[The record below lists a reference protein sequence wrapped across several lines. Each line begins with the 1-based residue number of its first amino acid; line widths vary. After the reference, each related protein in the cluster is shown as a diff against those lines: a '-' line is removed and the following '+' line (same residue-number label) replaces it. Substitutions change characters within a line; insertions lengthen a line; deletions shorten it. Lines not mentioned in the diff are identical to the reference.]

1 MKKIFIPLITISVCL
16 LSSCSPVKYA
26 CFDTEGID
34 NSILKESTENSIS
47 FSELKKSISFVDKN
61 SREYNN
67 AVKKNTLVN
76 ILVQNKYC
84 FEKEISS
91 ENTVMAVVE
100 RQLHIPVTDFRNTE
114 ANAETDDIIKE
125 KYKTDIPENIRLS
138 EKGLSFKGLY
148 PDNPEYSLYKEIR
161 LSVILPDKISDKQ
174 KNLVKTWISEIDIG
188 NTLTDSNTGSPC
200 RTGGT
205 TINEEADNKVT
216 GENQSKGGTGD
227 SVRAAASEADIIWFG
242 AVGDIMPAR
251 GVQDILISDKK
262 GMEKI
267 FSDTLPL
274 LQGFDLLAGNLE
286 GPVTYSKAAIKKAYN
301 FKFRHRV
308 LGKLEKAGFDYLSAV
323 NNHCYDFDEQ
333 GFLDTLKNLNLYK
346 IKTSGAGKNLSE
358 ALEPALFRIK
368 GTDFRILS
376 LADYPA
382 EKDKFEGKKET
393 QASEKKP
400 GILWPSEAVF
410 KAVKKMSEKEGVSVV
425 MVHGGF
431 EWQNQPAE
439 SQKKLYRKLADT
451 GADIVIGSHP
461 HVLQPVET
469 WNSSLIIYSLGNF
482 VFPGM
487 DETEYGEESMI
498 LSIGFYE
505 GKALYINYI
514 PVSINGKYL
523 SLDKSGR
530 ILGRFS
536 ALNSDFS
543 SLEKINR
550 EKPD

>member
-1 MKKIFIPLITISVCL
+1 MKNILISLITISLCFL
-16 LSSCSPVKYA
+16 TSCSPVKYA
-26 CFDTEGID
+26 CFDSEGI
-34 NSILKESTENSIS
+34 NNGILKELTENRRS
-47 FSELKKSISFVDKN
+47 FSELEKSITFVDRN

-67 AVKKNTLVN
+67 AVKTNTLVN
-76 ILVQNKYC
+76 IVFQNKYC
-84 FEKEISS
+84 FEREISS
-91 ENTVMAVVE
+91 ENTIMAVVE

-114 ANAETDDIIKE
+114 ADAETDDIIKE
-125 KYKTDIPENIRLS
+125 KYKTDIAENISLP
-138 EKGLSFKGLY
+138 EKGLSFRGLY

-161 LSVILPDKISDKQ
+161 LSVILPEKISDKQ
-174 KNLVKTWISEIDIG
+174 KNLVKTWISEIDID
-188 NTLTDSNTGSPC
+188 NPRQDSNSENPY
-200 RTGGT
+200 RRRDILINKESDNKDTGG
-205 TINEEADNKVT
+205 DQCK
-216 GENQSKGGTGD
+216 KGTGD
-227 SVRAAASEADIIWFG
+227 SVRAAASDADIIWIG

-274 LQGFDLLAGNLE
+274 LQDFDLLAGNLE
-286 GPVTYSKAAIKKAYN
+286 GPVTYSKAAIEKAYN

-393 QASEKKP
+393 QASDTKP

-469 WNSSLIIYSLGNF
+469 RNSSLIIYSLGNF

-498 LSIGFYE
+498 LSVGFYK
-505 GKALYINYI
+505 GKALYLNYI

-523 SLDKSGR
+523 SLDKSGS
-530 ILGRFS
+530 ILRRFS

-543 SLEKINR
+543 SIEKIHR